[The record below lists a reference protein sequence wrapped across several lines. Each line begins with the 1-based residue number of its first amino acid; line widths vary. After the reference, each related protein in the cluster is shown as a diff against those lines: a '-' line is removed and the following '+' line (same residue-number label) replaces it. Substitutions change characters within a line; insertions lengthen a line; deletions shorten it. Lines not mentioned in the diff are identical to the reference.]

1 VITVSVNGVVVVV
14 AEGCSLG
21 ALLEE
26 RATPDKG
33 VAVAMDL
40 EVIRRADWHQTTLR
54 DGAVIEVVTAAA
66 GG

>member
-1 VITVSVNGVVVVV
+1 MITVSVNGVVTVV

-26 RATPDKG
+26 RATPDRG